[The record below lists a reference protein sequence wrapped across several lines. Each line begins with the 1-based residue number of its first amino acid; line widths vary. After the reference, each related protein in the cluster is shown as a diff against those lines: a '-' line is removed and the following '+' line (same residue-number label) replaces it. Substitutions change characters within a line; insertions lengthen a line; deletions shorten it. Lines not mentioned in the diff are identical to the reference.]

1 MPDSTRPS
9 DSDLTALT
17 TDFDIVGEL
26 AGRPRTQYLIAARRN
41 AAGQRRDD
49 QGRVL
54 IEIVR
59 PPEGDESHALDHL
72 ASDTKLLSGLRHRRL
87 VCYYEGR
94 WLGDDAFAVIREY
107 VDDPS
112 VADLLARGASF
123 TNTRIAAILREV
135 HGVLQWAREQ
145 DVVHRRVTTDRLFLE
160 PTSDRV
166 RVTFG
171 AAPLQRIRT
180 TDATSED
187 VVTVVRLAVAMLT
200 GGVEPEEEEGRT
212 FADLRP
218 DLPAR
223 LFDETERLLAEPAS
237 DSDLTLYLA
246 LIGMADPVAEGE
258 TERDRIRAEIL
269 EEQRVEREKLARE
282 RADLDRVIAE
292 ERRKLAEEGEE
303 LRGAFA
309 LEKSK
314 LEREFAAAQRLLAAE
329 RAEMQRIVTEERAEL
344 LTKRNALLRE
354 LDTRLAGIERAAAD
368 DRAKIEALRVNI
380 QKAAELEL
388 ERMRASALE
397 DLEDSEI
404 RVHTGR
410 YATPRFIAPKLDPF
424 PEIAFRRDEHLREAG
439 PIEEPALP
447 SEPWTV
453 MKVTQK
459 LRAPRRK
466 PIPWRRWGV
475 RGGIAAAILITAAAA
490 VMVESRSPGFADTLR
505 ARQRAQQLPEPA
517 RGTARPAPSV
527 AGPAQAPVMAAAPDS
542 GEADTTYSTAGG
554 VVATR
559 DNPDSVAARA
569 RRDSVRRALQA
580 QRDAGLLRSDSAVR
594 RAGTTSPARSAGTTP
609 PARRAPGTRL
619 DAVDLMDLSDSLSG
633 STTEA
638 EPEPPSLPQPD
649 ANR

>member
-9 DSDLTALT
+9 EPDLTALT

-26 AGRPRTQYLIAARRN
+26 AGKPRTQYLIATWKN
-41 AAGQRRDD
+41 ATGKRKDD
-49 QGRVL
+49 KGRVL
-54 IEIVR
+54 VEVVR

-112 VADLLARGASF
+112 VSDLLARGDSF

-135 HGVLQWAREQ
+135 HGVLQWARQQE
-145 DVVHRRVTTDRLFLE
+145 VVHRRVTTDRLFLE

-171 AAPLQRIRT
+171 VAPLQRVRT
-180 TDATSED
+180 TDPTTED

-200 GGVEPEEEEGRT
+200 GGVEPEDEEGRT
-212 FADLRP
+212 FTDLRP

-223 LFDETERLLAEPAS
+223 LFEETERLLAEPAT

-258 TERDRIRAEIL
+258 TERDRIRAEII
-269 EEQRVEREKLARE
+269 EEQRIEREKLARE
-282 RADLDRVIAE
+282 RADLDRVIAD
-292 ERRKLAEEGEE
+292 ERRKLADEGEE

-329 RAEMQRIVTEERAEL
+329 RAEMQRIVAAERAEL
-344 LTKRNALLRE
+344 QTKRAALLRE
-354 LDTRLAGIERAAAD
+354 LDTRVADIERAAAD
-368 DRAKIEALRVNI
+368 DRAKVEALRVKI
-380 QKAAELEL
+380 QKQGEMEL
-388 ERMRASALE
+388 ERLRAAALE
-397 DLEDSEI
+397 ELEDSEI
-404 RVHTGR
+404 RLHTGK
-410 YATPRFIAPKLDPF
+410 YATPRFIAPKLEPF
-424 PEIAFRRDEHLREAG
+424 PEIAFRRDEHLKSAQ
-439 PIEEPALP
+439 PIEEPSLP
-447 SEPWTV
+447 AEPWTV
-453 MKVTQK
+453 MRVTQR
-459 LRAPRRK
+459 LRAPRKK

-475 RGGIAAAILITAAAA
+475 RGGIAAAILITAGAA

-505 ARQRAQQLPEPA
+505 AGQRAQPAPQTA
-517 RGTARPAPSV
+517 RGSGLPAEAPL
-527 AGPAQAPVMAAAPDS
+527 PAQASPPVSSPDS
-542 GEADTTYSTAGG
+542 GQADTTYTTAGG
-554 VVATR
+554 VVAPAV
-559 DNPDSVAARA
+559 NPDSVAARA

-580 QRDAGLLRSDSAVR
+580 QRDAGLLRGDSAGR
-594 RAGTTSPARSAGTTP
+594 RATTTTT
-609 PARRAPGTRL
+609 PARRGAGTRL
-619 DAVDLMDLSDSLSG
+619 GAQDLMELSDSLAG
-633 STTEA
+633 STSDA
-638 EPEPPSLPQPD
+638 EPDPPTLPQPD
-649 ANR
+649 ANP

>member
-1 MPDSTRPS
+1 MPDPTRPS
-9 DSDLTALT
+9 EPDLTALT

-26 AGRPRTQYLIAARRN
+26 AGRTRTQYLIATRKN

-49 QGRVL
+49 KGRVL
-54 IEIVR
+54 VEVVR

-112 VADLLARGASF
+112 VADLLARGDSF

-171 AAPLQRIRT
+171 VAPLQRVRRADST
-180 TDATSED
+180 TED

-218 DLPAR
+218 DLPDR
-223 LFDETERLLAEPAS
+223 LFEETERLLAEPAT

-269 EEQRVEREKLARE
+269 EEQRVEREKLAKE

-303 LRGAFA
+303 LRSAFA
-309 LEKSK
+309 LEKSR
-314 LEREFAAAQRLLAAE
+314 LEREFAAAQRLLEAE
-329 RAEMQRIVTEERAEL
+329 RAEMRRIIADERAEL

-354 LDTRLAGIERAAAD
+354 LDTRLADIERAAAE
-368 DRAKIEALRVNI
+368 DRAKVEALRVNI
-380 QKAAELEL
+380 QKAAEMEL
-388 ERMRASALE
+388 ERMRSTALE

-404 RVHTGR
+404 RIHTGR
-410 YATPRFIAPKLDPF
+410 YATPRFVAPKLAPF
-424 PEIAFRRDEHLREAG
+424 PEVAFRRDEHLKESE
-439 PIEEPALP
+439 PIEEPSLP
-447 SEPWTV
+447 AEPWTV

-475 RGGIAAAILITAAAA
+475 RGGIAAAILITAGAA
-490 VMVESRSPGFADTLR
+490 VLVESRSPGFADTLR
-505 ARQRAQQLPEPA
+505 AGQRTRPTPQPA
-517 RGTARPAPSV
+517 RAAPAS
-527 AGPAQAPVMAAAPDS
+527 AQAPPVVATPDS
-542 GEADTTYSTAGG
+542 GEADTTYTTEGG
-554 VVATR
+554 VVAATAV
-559 DNPDSVAARA
+559 PDSVAARA
-569 RRDSVRRALQA
+569 QRDSLRRETARRDSVRRSLQA
-580 QRDAGLLRSDSAVR
+580 QRDAGLLRPDSAPR
-594 RAGTTSPARSAGTTP
+594 RARTTP
-609 PARRAPGTRL
+609 PARRATGTRL
-619 DAVDLMDLSDSLSG
+619 DAQDLMDLSDSLS
-633 STTEA
+633 SAPSDA
-638 EPEPPSLPQPD
+638 EPDPPTLPQPD
-649 ANR
+649 VNR

>member
-9 DSDLTALT
+9 EPDLTALT

-26 AGRPRTQYLIAARRN
+26 AGKPRTHYLIATRKSAS
-41 AAGQRRDD
+41 GKRRDD
-49 QGRVL
+49 KGRVL
-54 IEIVR
+54 VEVVR

-112 VADLLARGASF
+112 VADLLSRGDSF
-123 TNTRIAAILREV
+123 TNTRIAALLREV

-171 AAPLQRIRT
+171 VAPLQRVRT
-180 TDATSED
+180 TDATTED

-200 GGVEPEEEEGRT
+200 GGVEPEDEEGRT

-223 LFDETERLLAEPAS
+223 LFEETERLLAEPAT

-258 TERDRIRAEIL
+258 TERDRIRTEII

-303 LRGAFA
+303 LRAAFA
-309 LEKSK
+309 QEKSK
-314 LEREFAAAQRLLAAE
+314 LEREFAAAQRLLEAE
-329 RAEMQRIVTEERAEL
+329 RAEMRRIIADERAEL

-354 LDTRLAGIERAAAD
+354 LDTRLADIERAAAD
-368 DRAKIEALRVNI
+368 DRAKVEALRVNI
-380 QKAAELEL
+380 QKAAEMEL
-388 ERMRASALE
+388 ERMRATALE

-410 YATPRFIAPKLDPF
+410 YATPRFVAPKLAPF
-424 PEIAFRRDEHLREAG
+424 PEVAFRRDEHLREAE
-439 PIEEPALP
+439 PIGEPKPPA
-447 SEPWTV
+447 EPWSV
-453 MKVTQK
+453 MRVTQK

-466 PIPWRRWGV
+466 QIPWRRWGV

-505 ARQRAQQLPEPA
+505 ARQRAPQAPTPA
-517 RGTARPAPSV
+517 GGATPPAATAPL
-527 AGPAQAPVMAAAPDS
+527 PAQTTPVAAAPDS
-542 GEADTTYSTAGG
+542 GAADTTYTTAGG
-554 VVATR
+554 VVAATV
-559 DNPDSVAARA
+559 NPDSVAARA

-580 QRDAGLLRSDSAVR
+580 RRDAGLLRADSAPR
-594 RAGTTSPARSAGTTP
+594 RAAGTTP
-609 PARRAPGTRL
+609 PSRRATGARL
-619 DAVDLMDLSDSLSG
+619 DAVDLMDLSDSLS
-633 STTEA
+633 SSNA
-638 EPEPPSLPQPD
+638 EPEPDPPTLPQPD
-649 ANR
+649 VNP

>member
-1 MPDSTRPS
+1 MPDPTRQTDPE
-9 DSDLTALT
+9 LTALT

-26 AGRPRTQYLIAARRN
+26 AGKPRTQYLIATRRN
-41 AAGQRRDD
+41 ATGQRRDD
-49 QGRVL
+49 GGRVL
-54 IEIVR
+54 VEVVR

-87 VCYYEGR
+87 VCYFEGR

-112 VADLLARGASF
+112 VADLLARGDSF

-135 HGVLQWAREQ
+135 HGVLQWARAQ
-145 DVVHRRVTTDRLFLE
+145 DVVHRRVTPDRLFLE

-171 AAPLQRIRT
+171 VSPLQRVRT
-180 TDATSED
+180 IDATTED

-200 GGVEPEEEEGRT
+200 GGVEPEDEEGHT

-223 LFDETERLLAEPAS
+223 LFEETERLLAEPAT

-269 EEQRVEREKLARE
+269 EQQRVEQEKLARE
-282 RADLDRVIAE
+282 RADLDRVVAE

-303 LRGAFA
+303 LRAAFA
-309 LEKSK
+309 AEKSK
-314 LEREFAAAQRLLAAE
+314 LEREFAASQRLLEAE
-329 RAEMQRIVTEERAEL
+329 RVEMRRIIADERAEL
-344 LTKRNALLRE
+344 LAKRNALLRE
-354 LDTRLAGIERAAAD
+354 VDTRLADIERAAAE
-368 DRAKIEALRVNI
+368 DRAKVEALRVNI
-380 QKAAELEL
+380 QKAAEMEI
-388 ERMRASALE
+388 ERMRATALE

-410 YATPRFIAPKLDPF
+410 YATPRFVAPKLSPF
-424 PEIAFRRDEHLREAG
+424 PDVAFRRDEHLKDGE
-439 PIEEPALP
+439 PIEEPTLP
-447 SEPWTV
+447 AEPWSV

-459 LRAPRRK
+459 LRTPRRK
-466 PIPWRRWGV
+466 PVQWRRWGV
-475 RGGIAAAILITAAAA
+475 RGGIAAAILITAGAA
-490 VMVESRSPGFADTLR
+490 VMIESRSPGLADTLLE
-505 ARQRAQQLPEPA
+505 ARRTPA
-517 RGTARPAPSV
+517 PQPARPAPQ
-527 AGPAQAPVMAAAPDS
+527 PTQAPAAVATPDS
-542 GEADTTYSTAGG
+542 GAADTTYTTAGG
-554 VVATR
+554 VVAATVSS
-559 DNPDSVAARA
+559 DSVAARERREGALRDSVLRAAA

-580 QRDAGLLRSDSAVR
+580 QRDAGLLGADSTPR
-594 RAGTTSPARSAGTTP
+594 RAATPAPT
-609 PARRAPGTRL
+609 RRASGARL
-619 DAVDLMDLSDSLSG
+619 GAQDLMDLSDSLSASPQG
-633 STTEA
+633 PDA
-638 EPEPPSLPQPD
+638 PAPPQPD

>member
-1 MPDSTRPS
+1 MPDSMRPS
-9 DSDLTALT
+9 EPDLTTLSA
-17 TDFDIVGEL
+17 DFDIVGEL
-26 AGRPRTQYLIAARRN
+26 AGKPQTQYLIATRKNTTGKRRN
-41 AAGQRRDD
+41 DT
-49 QGRVL
+49 GRVL
-54 IEIVR
+54 IEVVR

-87 VCYYEGR
+87 VCYHEGR
-94 WLGDDAFAVIREY
+94 WLGDDAFAVVRDY

-112 VADLLARGASF
+112 VADLLARGDSF

-171 AAPLQRIRT
+171 VAPLQRVRT
-180 TDATSED
+180 VDSTTED
-187 VVTVVRLAVAMLT
+187 VVTVVRLAVTMLT
-200 GGVEPEEEEGRT
+200 GGVQPEEVEGQT

-223 LFDETERLLAEPAS
+223 LFDETERLLAEPAT

-269 EEQRVEREKLARE
+269 EEQRVEREKLAKE

-292 ERRKLAEEGEE
+292 ERRQLAEEGEE
-303 LRGAFA
+303 LRAAFA

-329 RAEMQRIVTEERAEL
+329 RAEMQRIVADERAEL

-354 LDTRLAGIERAAAD
+354 LDTRLADIERAAAE
-368 DRAKIEALRVNI
+368 DRAKVEALRVKI
-380 QKAAELEL
+380 QEQAEMEL
-388 ERMRASALE
+388 ERLRATALE
-397 DLEDSEI
+397 DLEDSDI
-404 RVHTGR
+404 RIHTGR
-410 YATPRFIAPKLDPF
+410 YATPRFVAPKLAPF
-424 PEIAFRRDEHLREAG
+424 PEIAFRRDEHLKEAE
-439 PIEEPALP
+439 PIGEPAVP
-447 SEPWTV
+447 AEPLTV
-453 MKVTQK
+453 MKVTRK

-475 RGGIAAAILITAAAA
+475 RGGIAAAILVIAGAA

-505 ARQRAQQLPEPA
+505 GGSR
-517 RGTARPAPSV
+517 ARPATQTTAQPARTTPTPSPAPTAV
-527 AGPAQAPVMAAAPDS
+527 ATPDS
-542 GEADTTYSTAGG
+542 SEADTTYTTAGG
-554 VVATR
+554 VVAAAV
-559 DNPDSVAARA
+559 NADSVAARAQRDSLVARA
-569 RRDSVRRALQA
+569 RRDSVRRAVQA
-580 QRDAGLLRSDSAVR
+580 QRDAGLLRSDSAGR
-594 RAGTTSPARSAGTTP
+594 RATTP
-609 PARRAPGTRL
+609 AARRAPGGRL
-619 DAVDLMDLSDSLSG
+619 DARDLMDLSDSLSSSG
-633 STTEA
+633 SEP
-638 EPEPPSLPQPD
+638 EPEPPSLPRPD
-649 ANR
+649 ANP

>member
-9 DSDLTALT
+9 EPDLTTLSA
-17 TDFDIVGEL
+17 DFDIVGEL
-26 AGRPRTQYLIAARRN
+26 AGKPQTQYLIATRKGT
-41 AAGQRRDD
+41 AGKRRDD
-49 QGRVL
+49 GARVL

-87 VCYYEGR
+87 VCYHEGR
-94 WLGDDAFAVIREY
+94 WVGDDAFAVVRDY

-112 VADLLARGASF
+112 VADLLARGDSF

-171 AAPLQRIRT
+171 VAPLQRVRT
-180 TDATSED
+180 VDSTTED
-187 VVTVVRLAVAMLT
+187 VVTVVRLAVTMLT
-200 GGVEPEEEEGRT
+200 GGVQPEDEEGHT

-223 LFDETERLLAEPAS
+223 LFDETERLLSEPAT
-237 DSDLTLYLA
+237 DADLTLYLA

-303 LRGAFA
+303 LRAAFA
-309 LEKSK
+309 QEKSR

-329 RAEMQRIVTEERAEL
+329 RAEMQRIVADERAEL

-354 LDTRLAGIERAAAD
+354 LDTRLADIERAAAE
-368 DRAKIEALRVNI
+368 DRAKVEALRVKI
-380 QKAAELEL
+380 QEQAEMEL
-388 ERMRASALE
+388 ERLRATALE
-397 DLEDSEI
+397 DLEDSDI
-404 RVHTGR
+404 RIHTGR
-410 YATPRFIAPKLDPF
+410 YATPRFIAPKLAPF
-424 PEIAFRRDEHLREAG
+424 PEVAFRRDEHLREAE
-439 PIEEPALP
+439 PIGEPALP
-447 SEPWTV
+447 AEPLSV

-466 PIPWRRWGV
+466 PVAWRRWGV
-475 RGGIAAAILITAAAA
+475 RGGIAAAILITAGAA
-490 VMVESRSPGFADTLR
+490 VMIESRSPGFADTLR
-505 ARQRAQQLPEPA
+505 GAQGAQPTSQPA
-517 RGTARPAPSV
+517 RTAPQ
-527 AGPAQAPVMAAAPDS
+527 PAQAPAAVATPDS
-542 GEADTTYSTAGG
+542 TEDDTTYTTAGG
-554 VVATR
+554 VVATTI
-559 DNPDSVAARA
+559 DSVAARAQRDSLAARA

-580 QRDAGLLRSDSAVR
+580 QRDAGLLRADSTSR
-594 RAGTTSPARSAGTTP
+594 RTTP
-609 PARRAPGTRL
+609 TPASRRAPGGRL
-619 DAVDLMDLSDSLSG
+619 DAQDLMDLSDSLS
-633 STTEA
+633 SSSA
-638 EPEPPSLPQPD
+638 EPEPEPPTLPQPSP
-649 ANR
+649 